1 MSTCTRCSE
10 NGLEGDADLW
20 GVDVVYKYDADA
32 AYGKGDFKFQAEYLR
47 SIKDTK
53 IRSAS
58 IIDEETGEVLD
69 TDSGLIGSTRKF
81 TTDGL
86 YAQAG
91 LRLRAQ
97 VDRGPALRRARADQ
111 QGQRRRACRLR
122 LVGPLDP
129 GPDLESVGVLTPAR
143 PVRPQRHPGP
153 PASGNASMPSTCSS

>member
-1 MSTCTRCSE
+1 MHALLR

-69 TDSGLIGSTRKF
+69 
-81 TTDGL
+81 
-86 YAQAG
+86 
-91 LRLRAQ
+91 
-97 VDRGPALRRARADQ
+97 DRHRR
-111 QGQRRRACRLR
+111 
-122 LVGPLDP
+122 
-129 GPDLESVGVLTPAR
+129 
-143 PVRPQRHPGP
+143 
-153 PASGNASMPSTCSS
+153 